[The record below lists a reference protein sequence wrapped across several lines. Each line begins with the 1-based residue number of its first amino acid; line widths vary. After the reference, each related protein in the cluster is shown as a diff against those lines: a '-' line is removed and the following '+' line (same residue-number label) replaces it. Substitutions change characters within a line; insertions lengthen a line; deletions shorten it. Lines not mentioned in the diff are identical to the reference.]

1 MFKTKEPDQTYY
13 PTFQHPSFI
22 CAGGSV
28 GRDTCRGDGGG
39 PLVCR
44 KLGKENVFVQV
55 IKLPKLDLLVTL
67 VFFNSDS
74 K

>member
-13 PTFQHPSFI
+13 STFQHPSFI

-55 IKLPKLDLLVTL
+55 IKTAKAAKAGSLGHLS
-67 VFFNSDS
+67 VF
-74 K
+74 